1 MLRFQGPKAS
11 DQLRRRWQR
20 IYQHQAARY
29 LHHGEPDWHG
39 HVIDALEL
47 FKAPYLAW
55 DQFFNMGGALAI
67 GIQRQQRPPRPA
79 LKLNLLASSSPIQTF
94 TRPKDPQ
101 TYVVQGVGEFH
112 YTEPYRRQPP
122 ETIVSNEL
130 WLSGVKIELSKGR
143 AKPYGYKITS
153 FATKDRA

>member
-47 FKAPYLAW
+47 LKAPCLAW

-79 LKLNLLASSSPIQTF
+79 LVGFRYGTGLSHANTEIQLSFIPLKLLGMTEYLTILVMLRTV
-94 TRPKDPQ
+94 DM
-101 TYVVQGVGEFH
+101 FH
-112 YTEPYRRQPP
+112 E
-122 ETIVSNEL
+122 
-130 WLSGVKIELSKGR
+130 
-143 AKPYGYKITS
+143 
-153 FATKDRA
+153 